1 MTQYNSICILNYVII
16 DDDDED
22 YLFKA
27 VCNLDGGRF
36 IFILI

>member
-16 DDDDED
+16 DDDED